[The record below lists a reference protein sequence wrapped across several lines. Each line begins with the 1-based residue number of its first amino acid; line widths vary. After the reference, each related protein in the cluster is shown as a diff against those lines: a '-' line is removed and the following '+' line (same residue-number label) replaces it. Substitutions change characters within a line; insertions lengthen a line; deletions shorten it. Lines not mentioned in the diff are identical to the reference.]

1 MSLISLD
8 VGFAKTGWSVFDKG
22 QPVACG
28 ISQQPKSAKRG
39 VRTADDNVFRA
50 GILCTNL
57 RSIIFKYGCKAVIGE
72 LPSGG
77 AQSAVAMRDMAA
89 ATCAVAGLVTCMDL
103 PCEWCTP
110 TEVKVAAT
118 GLKSGTKEE
127 IMLAVCKKYGWPF
140 DLKTSKNKKGT
151 VIKRYVF
158 HALNTTKY
166 PGGVFEDIA
175 DSIAAYW
182 ALRTSNMVKM
192 FG

>member
-1 MSLISLD
+1 MLLSLD
-8 VGFAKTGWSVFDKG
+8 VGFRKTGWTVFDQGMPKE
-22 QPVACG
+22 CG
-28 ISQQPKSAKRG
+28 IAQQPKSTKRG

-50 GILCTNL
+50 GQLVSTLKDVIEGW
-57 RSIIFKYGCKAVIGE
+57 SCKAVIGE

-77 AQSAVAMRDMAA
+77 AQSATAMRDMAA

-127 IMLAVCKKYGWPF
+127 IMLAVADRYDWSY
-140 DLKTSKNKKGT
+140 DVKTSANKKGT
-151 VIKRYVF
+151 TVKRYTFDV
-158 HALNTTKY
+158 LGKRY

-182 ALRTSNMVKM
+182 ALGNCNMVKM

>member
-1 MSLISLD
+1 MLLSLD
-8 VGFAKTGWSVFDKG
+8 VGFAKTGWSVFDGG

-28 ISQQPKSAKRG
+28 ITQQPKSAKKS

-50 GILCTNL
+50 GLLATSL
-57 RSIIFKYGCKAVIGE
+57 KSIIEQYGCKAVIGE

-77 AQSAVAMRDMAA
+77 AQSASAMRDMAA
-89 ATCAVAGLVTCMDL
+89 ATCTIAGVVACLGI

-110 TEVKVAAT
+110 RDVKIAAT
-118 GLKSGTKEE
+118 GLQSGTKEE
-127 IMLAVCKKYGWPF
+127 IMLAVCRRYYWQI
-140 DLKTSKNKKGT
+140 DLKTRTNIKGT
-151 VIKRYVF
+151 EVKSYTFYV
-158 HALNTTKY
+158 LGKKY

-182 ALRTSNMVKM
+182 ALSTGNMVKM